1 MDRRDLEDLF
11 SRAGTFTIKRM
22 FGGHGIMTE
31 DRMFALEAR
40 GEIYLKV
47 DAQSAAEFEARG
59 LRVFSYET
67 SGGVRSL
74 PYRLMPEEA
83 HEDDDVLRYWCALAI
98 GAARRTGARKA
109 APKARGTAGLKAAAK
124 KKPAKEAA
132 GKAGPARKSPGRKS
146 ARKNATPG

>member
-11 SRAGTFTIKRM
+11 GRAGSFTIKRM
-22 FGGHGIMTE
+22 FGGHGVMAE

-47 DAQSAAEFEARG
+47 DSQSEAEFEARG

-67 SGGVRSL
+67 SGGMRSL

-109 APKARGTAGLKAAAK
+109 RPKARGAAVLKTAAK
-124 KKPAKEAA
+124 KKPDKKAA
-132 GKAGPARKSPGRKS
+132 GRNAAKKPAAQGR
-146 ARKNATPG
+146 